1 MHEPLPLRYAAAAGE
16 VLPARHVLHRDYETR
31 SKTVLKLVGTH
42 RYAAD
47 PSSEIL
53 CVAYAVDDEPVQL
66 WLPCDPVPPE
76 FVEAANNPSWLVAAH
91 GDHFETAIEQH
102 ILAPRHG
109 WPLVPLVR
117 HHCTMAMA
125 LALGLPARL
134 DKIANA
140 LELTNRKDAAGERL
154 MHQMSKPRRPHKDE
168 PAGIYWFDDPERID
182 RLCGYCRQDVEV
194 EREIYGRLPPLSPTE
209 HTIWVL
215 SSTINGRGFCVDRA
229 FAEAARRIAQAAA
242 PEIDQELAE
251 LTGRAVTGINQIARL
266 LAWLEQQ
273 GCTLRKLDKAAIERQ
288 LERVEELPAPM
299 QRVLELRLGGAQA
312 AVKKIDALLARAG
325 TDDRVRGAFR
335 YHGASTGRWSGEGFQ
350 PQNLKRPVA
359 EDLVAATAAVAT
371 GDYAHVQKLYS
382 RPLAVVGDCSR
393 SMIIAAPGRVLIG
406 ADFGAIESRVLAW
419 VAGEVWKLDAYR
431 RYDATHDPCDEPYC
445 ILACKML
452 HVPEGSITPDRSE
465 RAYGKTGD
473 LACGYM
479 GGANAIE
486 KFAPGVFSERE
497 RIKTEWRTAHPAIK
511 RFWYAIDRAA
521 WTAMRDR
528 SRVVCYGPVA
538 FKSNGT
544 FLQLKLP
551 SGRKLSY
558 PQPRIIG
565 DEREQH
571 VLFSDN
577 GLGQF
582 KDCRFG
588 QGAYGGLWTENIV
601 SGIARD
607 LLAEAML
614 RIEAAGYPIVLHVH
628 DEVVAEVPEGF
639 GSFEEFTRL
648 MTCKPVWALNLPIAA
663 KAWTGPRYCKS
674 RSCTVPYRLTTEP
687 TNATENIGGTY
698 GAGVELRSKS
708 VLQGRRSRDREEAP
722 HQIRDRG
729 TSRGAEGAEVGGLVY
744 QRRTRPRAQ

>member
-1 MHEPLPLRYAAAAGE
+1 MHEPLPLRHTAVAAGE
-16 VLPARHVLHRDYETR
+16 VALPQHVLHRDYETR
-31 SKTVLKLVGTH
+31 SRVILKLVGTH

-47 PSSEIL
+47 PNTEIL
-53 CVAYAVDDEPVQL
+53 CAAYAVDDGPVQL
-66 WLPCDPVPPE
+66 WLPGDSCPPAE
-76 FVEAANNPSWLVAAH
+76 FIEAAHNPSWAVAAH
-91 GDHFETAIEQH
+91 GDHFETAVEQH
-102 ILAPRHG
+102 ILGPRFG
-109 WPLVPLVR
+109 FPLVPLER
-117 HHCTMAMA
+117 HRCTMAIA
-125 LALGLPARL
+125 LAAGLPARL
-134 DKIANA
+134 DRIAAA
-140 LELTNRKDAAGERL
+140 LELINRKDASGERL

-168 PAGIYWFDDPERID
+168 PAGVYWFDDPERLD

-194 EREIYGRLPPLSPTE
+194 EREIYGRLPPLSLAE
-209 HTIWVL
+209 HAIWQL
-215 SSTINGRGFCVDRA
+215 SSIINGRGFCVDRV
-229 FAEAARRIAQAAA
+229 FAEAARKIAQAAG
-242 PEIDQELAE
+242 PEIDAELAE
-251 LTGRAVTGINQIARL
+251 LTRGAVTRINQVARL
-266 LAWLEQQ
+266 LVWLQQ
-273 GCTLRKLDKAAIERQ
+273 NGCTLQKLDKAAIERQ
-288 LERVEELPAPM
+288 LERAEELPAPV

-325 TDDRVRGAFR
+325 EDDRVRGAFR

-350 PQNLKRPVA
+350 PQNLKRPVV

-393 SMIIAAPGRVLIG
+393 SMICAAPEHALIG

-419 VAGEVWKLDAYR
+419 VAGEAWKLDAYR
-431 RYDATHDPCDEPYC
+431 RYDATHDPRDEPYC

-452 HVPEGSITPDRSE
+452 HVPEGSITPDKPE
-465 RAYGKTGD
+465 RTYGKTGD

-486 KFAPGVFSERE
+486 KFAPGVFSEAEKE
-497 RIKTEWRTAHPAIK
+497 RIKAEWRAAHPAIK

-528 SRVVCYGPVA
+528 GRVIRCGSVA

-565 DEREQH
+565 DEREQY

-582 KDCRFG
+582 KDCRHG
-588 QGAYGGLWTENIV
+588 LGAYGGLWTENIV

-614 RIEAAGYPIVLHVH
+614 RIEAAGYSIVLHVH
-628 DEVVAEVPEGF
+628 DEIVAEVPNGF
-639 GSFEEFTRL
+639 GSIDEFTHL
-648 MTCKPVWALNLPIAA
+648 MTRKPVWALDLPIAA
-663 KAWTGPRYCKS
+663 KAWAGLRYCK
-674 RSCTVPYRLTTEP
+674 
-687 TNATENIGGTY
+687 
-698 GAGVELRSKS
+698 
-708 VLQGRRSRDREEAP
+708 
-722 HQIRDRG
+722 
-729 TSRGAEGAEVGGLVY
+729 
-744 QRRTRPRAQ
+744 